1 MLRNKKTLLECA
13 RNTAE
18 YIKKNGGGNF
28 AGFIVDIIRYVDR
41 QDRDSEQKVKQLWQI
56 LFSVK
61 SSNIEI
67 IEGGSAVKESYIKF
81 IDEYLGIKKSQ
92 NEYIPANTDFNDL
105 SLEEIFYVFA
115 WVRRLTKEEKQG
127 KKDKNKVPDG
137 KRTFNGRNERR
148 FDRNN
153 VKADNKKA
161 YYSNEKHSGKRKD
174 YDNAY
179 GNGKG
184 REQSEPFNNTIA
196 EQLRKIYGKTD

>member
-81 IDEYLGIKKSQ
+81 IDEYLGIKNHKMNISPP
-92 NEYIPANTDFNDL
+92 IPISTIL
-105 SLEEIFYVFA
+105 A
-115 WVRRLTKEEKQG
+115 W
-127 KKDKNKVPDG
+127 KKYFMFLPG
-137 KRTFNGRNERR
+137 CAGLQ
-148 FDRNN
+148 
-153 VKADNKKA
+153 
-161 YYSNEKHSGKRKD
+161 KRKSR
-174 YDNAY
+174 AKKTKIRCLMEKEHLT
-179 GNGKG
+179 GEMNGDST
-184 REQSEPFNNTIA
+184 EIM
-196 EQLRKIYGKTD
+196 